1 MEKIDIRQVVYMVGI
16 NGKISLAQEMM
27 ELIDDMNIKTMNQLR
42 YVAENMGVNVTD
54 DMPPSVIL
62 EEMVAIEQ
70 YAKYH

>member
-27 ELIDDMNIKTMNQLR
+27 ELVDDMNIKTMNQLR
-42 YVAENMGVNVTD
+42 YVAENMGVKVTD

-62 EEMVAIEQ
+62 EEMVAVEQ

>member
-16 NGKISLAQEMM
+16 NGRIGLAQQMM
-27 ELIDDMNIKTMNQLR
+27 ELIDGLDIKTMNQLR
-42 YVAENMGVNVTD
+42 YVAERMGVDVSD

-70 YAKYH
+70 YAKYN